1 MAQMTVTTGQTAQ
14 QLAEI
19 IAGAGVTVSNAS
31 VTGSAQAI
39 GDFNTGANPTGL
51 NVGSG
56 VVFGTGNVT
65 DYSQNQT
72 TFASTNLGEPGNPY
86 LANLATIDSYDALTL
101 EFDFVPNADFVSFD
115 YVFGSEEHPTFSCDP
130 FFNDIFAITVEGVS
144 VPLAETLITL
154 VPGTTTPVSIGTINN
169 QGCGNPAY
177 FVDNAAM
184 NGQYVAFGGFTTVLT
199 AEMAVIC
206 GETYHLRMMISD
218 GGDGTF
224 DSGCFVAENSL
235 TTGNVTIEAASL
247 GGDTAAIEGC
257 GDLEITLTLN
267 GDPIA
272 QDYPVSIWLSD
283 ASTAEWGVDYDPITV
298 LNLTDS
304 TIIIP
309 AGSSSVSFIISAVN
323 DNIPEGIETIDLI
336 AITSTCGSI
345 DTFSLYIL
353 DLDPLQ
359 VSMSND
365 TTICQG
371 NAIGMATA
379 SSGGGGF
386 IYTWDQGIGVAN
398 PITPTPT
405 VTTTYTVTVTDG
417 CSSTPVQDSIV
428 VTVDG
433 GPVPF
438 AGNDVS
444 VCIGGSV
451 LLNASS
457 NALGSTF
464 SWVPATDLSATNLN
478 NPLSTPQMDIEYIVT
493 VTRPDG
499 CSNDDTVLVT
509 LTPPPTADFNLP
521 TVGCAGTPLL
531 VNYTGNANAAAQ
543 YQWNF
548 DGGIVT
554 NGSGIGPLAVYWETP
569 GIYTVD
575 LTVAWNGCVSTNE
588 TNPIEIFGPPTLD
601 AGSDISFC
609 SGDSGSIGSGPLAG
623 VNYTW
628 TPINGVAD
636 PSASLTSVELIN
648 PTHDTQVIDYVLRA
662 EEQGCKSWDTVSVT
676 VFATPTAE
684 FTIPDGKC
692 FPVNNFDLLAAGY
705 FGDSA
710 TFAWNFGS
718 VGFPTSSTVQN
729 PQGQI
734 FNAPGAQSVSIV
746 ITDNTCVSDT
756 FVGEIDVYA
765 MPVADF
771 SSDVVD
777 GCEPLTVVFEDQSV
791 HSSNSLYRIW
801 SLGDGGSATQSDPG
815 HTYEAG
821 VYSVNLSVVTG
832 EGCADD
838 ITKNAYIKS
847 YHKPTSLFSMDEQVL
862 DILDP
867 TVTVTNLTDSAVSS
881 EFTFNEP
888 YGDQITAMQTN
899 YEYPDTGVYS
909 ITQIVTTANGC
920 LDTISGTLEVKPH
933 YTFYIPNAFTPD
945 DNAKNET
952 WIPQG
957 ESVLDFNMIIYNRWN
972 QELFFSAS
980 LNNGW
985 DGSFKGKN
993 VQQGVY
999 TYKIETVD
1007 ILGVPHK
1014 YFGTFLLLR

>member
-1 MAQMTVTTGQTAQ
+1 MV
-14 QLAEI
+14 
-19 IAGAGVTVSNAS
+19 AGPGVVVSNATI
-31 VTGSAQAI
+31 TGNADAI
-39 GDFNTGANPTGL
+39 GSFSSVNPTGF
-51 NVGSG
+51 GIQSG
-56 VVFGTGNVT
+56 ILLSSGNAA
-65 DYSQNQT
+65 DAPGNPT
-72 TFASTNLGEPGNPY
+72 TFAGSIMGTPGDPY
-86 LANLATIDSYDALTL
+86 LSNIINGNTNDAIIL

-115 YVFGSEEHPTFSCDP
+115 FVFGSEEYDEFVCDNL
-130 FFNDIFAITVEGVS
+130 FYDVFALTIEGVS
-144 VPLAETLITL
+144 VAMPITNLAL
-154 VPGTTTPVSIGTINN
+154 VPGTNLPIGINSINN
-169 QGCGNPAY
+169 GTPGFSASGNCSGTNESLAFSQY
-177 FVDNAAM
+177 YNLN
-184 NGQYVAFGGFTTVLT
+184 NGNSVIYDGFTVPMV
-199 AEMAVIC
+199 AESIVVC
-206 GETYHLRMMISD
+206 GETYRLRFLIAD
-218 GGDGTF
+218 GGDSGF
-224 DSGCFVAENSL
+224 DSVVFIEENSL

-272 QDYPVSIWLSD
+272 QDYPVSIWLSGG
-283 ASTAEWGVDYDPITV
+283 STAEWGVDYDPITV
-298 LNLTDS
+298 LNQTDS

-309 AGSSSVSFIISAVN
+309 AGSSSITFPISAIN
-323 DNIPEGIETIDLI
+323 DNIAEGVETIDLI
-336 AITSTCGSI
+336 AITSTCGTI
-345 DTFSLYIL
+345 DTFRLYIA

-359 VSMSND
+359 VAMSND

-371 NAIGMATA
+371 NAIGTATA
-379 SSGGGGF
+379 SLGGGGF

-417 CSSTPVQDSIV
+417 CGSTPIQDSIV

-464 SWVPATDLSATNLN
+464 SWTPATDLSATNVY
-478 NPLSTPQMDIEYIVT
+478 NPLSTPQIDMEYIVT

-531 VNYTGNANAAAQ
+531 VNYAGNANAAAQ
-543 YQWNF
+543 YQWSF
-548 DGGIVT
+548 DGGILT
-554 NGSGIGPLAVYWETP
+554 NGSGIGPLAVYWENP
-569 GIYTVD
+569 GIYTID

-588 TNPIEIFGPPTLD
+588 TNQIEIFGPPAVN
-601 AGSDISFC
+601 AGSDITFC
-609 SGDSGSIGSGPLAG
+609 SGGSGPIGGSTPLAG
-623 VNYTW
+623 VTYLW
-628 TPINGVAD
+628 SPINGVDD
-636 PSASLTSVELIN
+636 PTASMATVQLVN
-648 PTHDTQVIDYVLRA
+648 PANNVQVIDYVLTA
-662 EEQGCKSWDTVSVT
+662 EEQGCKNRDTVAVT
-676 VFATPTAE
+676 VLPEPTAE
-684 FTIPDGKC
+684 FAIPDGKC
-692 FPVNNFDLLAAGY
+692 FPVNSFDLMASGF
-705 FGDSA
+705 FGPNA
-710 TFAWNFGS
+710 TFSWNFGP
-718 VGFPTSSTVQN
+718 VGFPNSSTNQN
-729 PQGQI
+729 PQGVI
-734 FNAPGAQSVSIV
+734 FNAPGTQTVSLVV
-746 ITDNTCVSDT
+746 IDNTCVSDT

-765 MPVADF
+765 MPIADF
-771 SSDVVD
+771 TSDVVD
-777 GCEPLTVVFEDQSV
+777 GCEPLNVIFEDQSV
-791 HSSNSLYRIW
+791 HTSGSLYRVW
-801 SLGDGGSATQSDPG
+801 NFGDGTSATQANPG
-815 HTYEAG
+815 NTYEAG
-821 VYSVNLSVVTG
+821 VYSVNLSIVTG

-838 ITKNAYIKS
+838 ITKSPYIQS
-847 YHKPTSLFSMDEQVL
+847 YKKPSALFSMSSQVL
-862 DILDP
+862 NILDP
-867 TVTVTNLTDSAVSS
+867 KVTVTNLADSVVSS
-881 EFTFNEP
+881 QFTFNEP
-888 YGDQITAMQTN
+888 FGDQITAMQTG

-920 LDTISGTLEVKPH
+920 LDTISGTLEVNPL

-945 DNAKNET
+945 DNTKNET

-980 LNNGW
+980 LDNGW
-985 DGSFKGKN
+985 DGSFKGKD

-1014 YFGTFLLLR
+1014 YYGTFLLLR